1 MTLPR
6 GFKADAERRAARL
19 REELGLGP
27 ADAVEVIAIA
37 EHLNVKV
44 VSADRLVE
52 RARLEELER
61 IQAFAFSAAT
71 FEVGGRSIIVTNPIR
86 TLGRLA
92 SDVAHE
98 VSHILLE
105 HELSEIREVDGL
117 PFRTCKPEEEE
128 QATALGGTLLLP
140 RPLLMRAAR
149 DSLGPEEIAATC
161 GVTVEMARYRYNT
174 TGVAK
179 QVRTRSG

>member
-1 MTLPR
+1 VTLRR
-6 GFKADAERRAARL
+6 GFKAEAERRAVRL
-19 REELGLGP
+19 REQLGLGP
-27 ADAVEVIAIA
+27 ADRIEVTDIA
-37 EHLNVKV
+37 EHLDVKV

-61 IQAFAFSAAT
+61 IQSFAFSAAT
-71 FEVGGRSIIVTNPIR
+71 FEIGGRNIIVTNPIR
-86 TLGRLA
+86 TPGRLA

-105 HELSEIREVDGL
+105 HHLSEIREVDGL
-117 PFRTCKPEEEE
+117 PFRTCKPDEEE

-140 RPLLMRAAR
+140 RPLLVQAAR
-149 DSLGPEEIAATC
+149 NSLGPEEIAATY
-161 GVTVEMARYRYNT
+161 GVTVEMARYRFNT

-179 QVRTRSG
+179 QVRARSG